1 MSSPA
6 SVHGSVSSDALH
18 GPELEVFALRAA
30 EQDVLVVVGEAD
42 TATATSLYDQLVR
55 ALPTP
60 PRPVVVELGA
70 LTFCGLSGLDALRDV
85 ERCADAA
92 GVPLSFRGQSAQ
104 LQWLQRFAPA
114 PGSQGSGGTPARAG
128 APAGAQDPPC

>member
-6 SVHGSVSSDALH
+6 FVHVPTPSGAAP
-18 GPELEVFALRAA
+18 GPGLEVVVLRAA

-42 TATATSLYDQLVR
+42 TATAALLYEQLLR
-55 ALPTP
+55 ALPAP

-70 LTFCGLSGLDALRDV
+70 LVFCGLSGLDALRDV
-85 ERCADAA
+85 ERSAVAA

-104 LQWLQRFAPA
+104 LLWLQRFVTELH
-114 PGSQGSGGTPARAG
+114 SCRWRQGPAG
-128 APAGAQDPPC
+128 APDAPG